1 MKTFFAALLVMAWLA
16 AFALPGLAQSTI
28 PPEDCD
34 LSFDVNALKNKNI
47 EINKT
52 VNKDFDFSF
61 DITVEVVGFPVW
73 AEVEAFK
80 CDHNTENQVAVSG
93 IVPTNNI
100 NNSFVSFLGVAQ
112 VNQTA
117 GFLNNQGNVLAAGF
131 TGQLG
136 FPLSMVEAAVEKAN
150 VDNVLSI
157 AGSVFA
163 DNIVSSF
170 NSFTGLAQVNQ
181 ASGILNNQDNVLAL
195 ATNLQTGGDV
205 QRPMVAENDTFLS
218 MANTGNV
225 VMVANTVTTATI
237 RNSFNSYTGFS
248 QVNQASGSQN
258 NQANITSISL
268 AR

>member
-1 MKTFFAALLVMAWLA
+1 MKTFLAALLVMAWLA

-28 PPEDCD
+28 PPQDCD
-34 LSFDVNALKNKNI
+34 LSFDVNVVKDKNI
-47 EINKT
+47 EINKQ
-52 VNKDFDFSF
+52 VNKAFNFAF
-61 DITVEVVGFPVW
+61 DITVTIVGFPVW

-80 CDHNTENQVAVSG
+80 CDHNTENQAAVLG

-100 NNSFVSFLGVAQ
+100 NNSFVGFVGVAQ
-112 VNQTA
+112 VNQSA
-117 GFLNNQGNVLAAGF
+117 GLLNNQGNVLAAGF

-150 VDNVLSI
+150 VGNVLAI
-157 AGSVFA
+157 ADSVFA

-170 NSFTGLAQVNQ
+170 NGFTGLAQVNQ
-181 ASGILNNQDNVLAL
+181 AAGILNNQDNVFAL
-195 ATNLQTGGDV
+195 ATNLPTAGDV

-218 MANTGNV
+218 MENTGNAA
-225 VMVANTVTTATI
+225 MVANTVTTATI
-237 RNSFNSYTGFS
+237 RNSFNSYTGFA
-248 QVNQASGSQN
+248 QVNQAPGSQN